1 MEFKFEEKSL
11 NVISVPFCLQSFRR
25 KLSDP
30 VAQLPYKITRL
41 NSHTFEPHKEDGD
54 DDVIIL
60 EENSTP
66 KPSGTD
72 CDITI
77 VKVEGGV
84 VDHLMDHIDLQEEN
98 STNKDASSEAKCSKG
113 NAATQTE
120 KEQLVIKKE
129 ETDNLNYQSCR
140 SEPELTL
147 LEPANILE
155 TAPMDVDFKINE
167 LRIQLQLANEE
178 KEKYQQQCDTLFNQ
192 LKVVEQKIIEM
203 NDKSV
208 KKEMCNQ
215 TTETDTVVPDELEKI
230 KGKSTEEILILYEQ
244 TLQEMRRL
252 KEHCTTLQSLKSE
265 CCKCSNN
272 ENKSEV
278 DDMAVQLDDVFR
290 QLDKCSIERDQY
302 KSEVS
307 LIKQYIEKE

>member
-1 MEFKFEEKSL
+1 MPFLSHFFLCSFK
-11 NVISVPFCLQSFRR
+11 R
-25 KLSDP
+25 KLSEP
-30 VAQLPYKITRL
+30 IAQLPYKISRL
-41 NSHTFEPHKEDGD
+41 NSHTFEDNKNDPD

-66 KPSGTD
+66 KPSGGE

-84 VDHLMDHIDLQEEN
+84 VDHIMDHIDLQEE
-98 STNKDASSEAKCSKG
+98 SSQNKDASSEAKCSKG

-120 KEQLVIKKE
+120 KEQLVVKKE
-129 ETDNLNYQSCR
+129 EVDNTNDQLSR
-140 SEPELTL
+140 SESELTL
-147 LEPANILE
+147 LEHASVLDTDPV
-155 TAPMDVDFKINE
+155 DVDFKINE

-178 KEKYQQQCDTLFNQ
+178 KEKYQQQCDTLFKQ
-192 LKVVEQKIIEM
+192 LKMVEQKIIEI
-203 NDKSV
+203 NNKNV
-208 KKEMCNQ
+208 KKEMCSQ
-215 TTETDTVVPDELEKI
+215 TTETDTVVLDELLKI
-230 KGKSTEEILILYEQ
+230 KGKSPEEILILYEQ
-244 TLQEMRRL
+244 TIHEMRRL
-252 KEHCTTLQSLKSE
+252 KQQCNTLQSLKSE

-307 LIKQYIEKE
+307 LIKKNST